1 MPREQENSLLKI
13 EVIFGATLQQRKG
26 KIIVEES
33 KAESRGGAK
42 RAKNFVLTIIAPV
55 LVVAIWFIVTNT
67 GMVRTSILPSPQ
79 KVVSTFWSLL
89 SSGKLWTDMS
99 ISFIRVLRGFA
110 LGALLGMVIGSLMG
124 FSATVNRVLGTMVS
138 ILRPIPMLAWIP
150 ILILWLGIG
159 ESSKTA
165 VIFIGSFW
173 SVLLNTI
180 HGIQSTDV
188 KLLEVARVLEKK
200 RSVFIFKVYLPSALP
215 SIFTGLRLGISSA
228 WTCVVG
234 AEMIAATS
242 GIGYMIHYA
251 RELAQ
256 PARVYAGVIC
266 IGVVGVIIDKGLLVL
281 QRKLLSWAY
290 VDQE

>member
-1 MPREQENSLLKI
+1 MGENKLEMKSAGKKI
-13 EVIFGATLQQRKG
+13 W
-26 KIIVEES
+26 
-33 KAESRGGAK
+33 
-42 RAKNFVLTIIAPV
+42 NFVLTILAPV
-55 LVVAIWFIVTNT
+55 VVVALWYFVTNT
-67 GMVRTSILPSPQ
+67 GIIRQTILPSPQ
-79 KVVSTFWSLL
+79 KVMGTLASLWE
-89 SSGKLWTDMS
+89 SGKLWTDMS

-110 LGALLGMVIGSLMG
+110 LGAILGVLIGGLMG
-124 FSATVNRVLGTMVS
+124 FSAVMNRVLSTMVN

-150 ILILWLGIG
+150 IFILWLGIG
-159 ESSKTA
+159 EKSKTA

-180 HGIQSTDV
+180 QGIQSTDP
-188 KLLEVARVLEKK
+188 KLLEVARVLEKDH
-200 RSVFIFKVYLPSALP
+200 RTLIFKVYLPSALP
-215 SIFTGLRLGISSA
+215 SIFTGMRLGIGAA

-266 IGVVGVIIDKGLLVL
+266 IGLVGVLIDKGLLFL
-281 QRKLLSWAY
+281 QHKLLHWAY
-290 VDQE
+290 VD